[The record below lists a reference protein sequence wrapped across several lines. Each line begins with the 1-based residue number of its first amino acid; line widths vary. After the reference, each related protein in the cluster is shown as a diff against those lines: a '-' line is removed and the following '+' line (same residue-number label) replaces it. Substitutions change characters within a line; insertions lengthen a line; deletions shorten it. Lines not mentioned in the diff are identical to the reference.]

1 MKGQF
6 LETKRYWQNWLSKC
20 KYQGRWRE
28 MVHRS
33 ALVLKL
39 LTYAPTGAIV
49 AAPTTSLPESIG
61 GARNWDYR
69 YTWLRDAAF
78 TIYSLLILGFMEE
91 ARAFMGWLDARCH
104 ELKENGS
111 LQPMF
116 TIDGGHDLTEIVLI
130 TSKATAR
137 ADLYGLAMV
146 PINSSSLMCT
156 ES

>member
-1 MKGQF
+1 
-6 LETKRYWQNWLSKC
+6 
-20 KYQGRWRE
+20 

-78 TIYSLLILGFMEE
+78 TIYSLLILGFMKE
-91 ARAFMGWLDARCH
+91 ASAFMRWLEARCH
-104 ELKENGS
+104 ELEENGS

-116 TIDGGHDLTEIVLI
+116 TIDGGHDLTEISNGAYKQQQLDVYGELMDSIFIFDRHPAKFDI
-130 TSKATAR
+130 TGELFACIEQA
-137 ADLYGLAMV
+137 
-146 PINSSSLMCT
+146 
-156 ES
+156 